1 MRNILLK
8 QKTGIKIMRT
18 LVTIFLLF
26 CTSVGYASE
35 VKINCN
41 GYVFIIDTNK
51 KRMKADGGLWRQTI
65 HWDSEYIV
73 TINAKDN
80 MAFNYAGD
88 FFQLS
93 TYVLNRKDLILIG
106 TLIDR
111 NNFTDLKFLPNKKP
125 TSSVNRCVRGF

>member
-1 MRNILLK
+1 
-8 QKTGIKIMRT
+8 MRT
-18 LVTIFLLF
+18 LVTILLLF

-35 VKINCN
+35 VKINCD
-41 GYVFIIDTNK
+41 GYLLIIDTNK

-88 FFQLS
+88 FFQLT

-106 TLIDR
+106 SLIDR

-125 TSSVNRCVRGF
+125 MSSVTRCVRGF